1 MSLIAD
7 SFPPEKRGK
16 PIALY
21 STALSLGAGLAAL
34 AGAAVINWAVR
45 AETFEI
51 PGIGILQPWQLA
63 LIVVGLPGL
72 LLAPVVLL
80 LPEPMR
86 RKNTVEIAEASPSI
100 ADVLRH
106 IGQNLKL
113 YLDFVSVFCF
123 MILIGYSTSWGAATF
138 SRTWGWMNV
147 QFASAIGITFLLV
160 GPATVNFAGW
170 LSDKLYQQGQVDAP
184 FLIPLAGVP
193 IMIVGG
199 IAWPLIPDGTLAMLV
214 LGFMIFGSALTTA
227 TGVTA
232 LLNIIPENMRGQI
245 IALYYMT
252 ISLFGIGFGPLSVG
266 LMNDYVFGEAGLRY
280 SMAMLPVLF
289 GIPVF
294 VCTPWILRQYR
305 QALLL
310 RNSVE

>member
-1 MSLIAD
+1 
-7 SFPPEKRGK
+7 
-16 PIALY
+16 
-21 STALSLGAGLAAL
+21 
-34 AGAAVINWAVR
+34 
-45 AETFEI
+45 
-51 PGIGILQPWQLA
+51 
-63 LIVVGLPGL
+63 
-72 LLAPVVLL
+72 
-80 LPEPMR
+80 
-86 RKNTVEIAEASPSI
+86 
-100 ADVLRH
+100 
-106 IGQNLKL
+106 
-113 YLDFVSVFCF
+113 
-123 MILIGYSTSWGAATF
+123 
-138 SRTWGWMNV
+138 MNV

-160 GPATVNFAGW
+160 GPATVDFAGW

-184 FLIPLAGVP
+184 FLIPLAGLP

-199 IAWPLIPDGTLAMLV
+199 IAWPLMPDGTLAMLV
-214 LGFMIFGSALTTA
+214 LGFMIFGSVLTTA